1 MLDLDL
7 PELPTNFRHRRVMLS
22 IYKDFMPIKT
32 SYHPK
37 LSYVLHEKKKKRKRL
52 FCNLILLHIFGGYHD
67 VPQYK
72 TDRSSMNTSA
82 ILFKNLLQ
90 PMNLCKNRE
99 IK

>member
-37 LSYVLHEKKKKRKRL
+37 LSYVLHGKKKKKEKIILQLNSVAHFWRL
-52 FCNLILLHIFGGYHD
+52 
-67 VPQYK
+67 
-72 TDRSSMNTSA
+72 S
-82 ILFKNLLQ
+82 
-90 PMNLCKNRE
+90 
-99 IK
+99 